1 MNKKNHFF
9 FELVILLVLWG
20 FIEKITL
27 TMIILPIF
35 WGTLFSDF
43 DHQFKSHR
51 NIIFHS
57 IVPNFFIW
65 VYNSTTENV
74 IFIFSISIHLLADL
88 IPMIKRK
95 GGFSCI
101 DIFGFKR
108 LNTKWSAVWLFLNI
122 GIGIII
128 LIMEVI

>member
-1 MNKKNHFF
+1 M
-9 FELVILLVLWG
+9 VILLVLWG

-43 DHQFKSHR
+43 DFQIKSHR
-51 NIIFHS
+51 NILFHS

-74 IFIFSISIHLLADL
+74 IFIFSVSIHLLADL
-88 IPMIKRK
+88 IPMIKKR
-95 GGFSCI
+95 GGYSCI

-108 LNTKWSAVWLFLNI
+108 FNIKWSAIWLLLNI
-122 GIGIII
+122 GIGTII

>member
-43 DHQFKSHR
+43 DFQIKSHR
-51 NIIFHS
+51 NILFHS

-74 IFIFSISIHLLADL
+74 IFIFSVSIHLLADL
-88 IPMIKRK
+88 IPMIKKR

-101 DIFGFKR
+101 DIFGLKR
-108 LNTKWSAVWLFLNI
+108 FNTKWSAVWLLLNINI
-122 GIGIII
+122 GII
-128 LIMEVI
+128 LLILEVI